1 MIFLKYENTIK
12 IMSNSKKTH
21 FLPNSIRVVKSVDN
35 IHFSTINRFHTF
47 YISTFK
53 KVAIDFQPRHKF

>member
-1 MIFLKYENTIK
+1 MKIQLKSLVIL
-12 IMSNSKKTH
+12 KKTH
-21 FLPNSIRVVKSVDN
+21 FLPDSTRVVKSVDN

-53 KVAIDFQPRHKF
+53 NVAIDFQPRHNI